1 MKKILYS
8 FLFLSSMGCY
18 TMYGLVLQQEKSNI
32 IPSKPHVNYTLKK
45 TPEEIPKSIIFIIAD
60 GTGIG
65 QYSLSYYANGAFAPA
80 RFHHIGL
87 VATHPNHGQC
97 GTTCK
102 RVTDSAA
109 SGTAL
114 SSGIK
119 SYNGAIGVDTDTLAV
134 KTMLEWAEEKNMATG
149 LVATSTVTHATP
161 ASFAAHVEY
170 RKLEAEIARQ
180 FAGAEIE
187 TILGGGKKYWPEELI
202 NEFVNKNGQFISR
215 IDADVDPS
223 KRLLGL
229 FSEDALPA
237 AHEGRN
243 PSTTEMV
250 MLAINHLDENPNGF
264 FVMIEES
271 QVDWGG
277 HANSAEY
284 IRGEMASLNDLV
296 NHLLDYQLLHPEVL
310 VVLTADHECGGVVI
324 HDGPD
329 SDLDVRFTSD
339 YHSANFVPVFATGP
353 GAEVFDGFFDN
364 TEIGKILINYIR
376 ANEINAR

>member
-1 MKKILYS
+1 
-8 FLFLSSMGCY
+8 
-18 TMYGLVLQQEKSNI
+18 MYGLVLQEEKSNI
-32 IPSKPHVNYTLKK
+32 IPSKPHVNYTLQKS
-45 TPEEIPKSIIFIIAD
+45 PESFPESIIFIIAD

-80 RFHHIGL
+80 RFDHIGL

-134 KTMLEWAEEKNMATG
+134 KTMLEWAEEQNMATG

-187 TILGGGKKYWPEELI
+187 TILGGGKKYWPKELI
-202 NEFVNKNGQFISR
+202 NEFINKNGQFISS
-215 IDADVDPS
+215 IDADIDS
-223 KRLLGL
+223 AKRLLGL
-229 FSEDALPA
+229 FSDDALPA

-243 PSTTEMV
+243 PTTTEMAK
-250 MLAINHLDENPNGF
+250 LAIEHLETNTNGF

-296 NHLLDYQLLHPEVL
+296 NYILDYQLQHPQVL

-364 TEIGKILINYIR
+364 TEIGKILISYIR
-376 ANEINAR
+376 AHNKNAR

>member
-1 MKKILYS
+1 MKTIIYLVL
-8 FLFLSSMGCY
+8 FLFTIGCY
-18 TMYGLVLQQEKSNI
+18 TVTGVVLKEEISNI
-32 IPSKPHVNYTLKK
+32 IPSKPHTNYRIEK
-45 TPEEIPKSIIFIIAD
+45 TSQHKPKSIIFIIAD

-65 QYSLSYYANGAFAPA
+65 QYSLSYYANGDFAPA
-80 RFHHIGL
+80 RFEHIGL

-114 SSGIK
+114 SSGVK
-119 SYNGAIGVDTDTLAV
+119 SYNGAIGVDKDTLTV
-134 KTMLEWAEEKNMATG
+134 KTMLEWAEQKGMATG
-149 LVATSTVTHATP
+149 LVATSTVSHATP

-170 RKLEAEIARQ
+170 RKLESEIAQQ
-180 FAGAEIE
+180 FATAEIE
-187 TILGGGKKYWPEELI
+187 TILGGGKKYWPKKLI
-202 NEFVNKNGQFISR
+202 NEYIRRNGQFIDN
-215 IDADVDPS
+215 INAAVDPE

-229 FSEDALPA
+229 FSEGPLSKAD
-237 AHEGRN
+237 EGRS
-243 PSTTEMV
+243 PTTTEMAK
-250 MLAINHLDENPNGF
+250 LAIEHLDNNPNGY

-284 IRGEMASLNDLV
+284 IRGEMESLNSLIDYV
-296 NHLLDYQLLHPEVL
+296 LDYQLLHPEVL
-310 VVLTADHECGGVVI
+310 VVLTADHECGGVAI

-329 SDLDVRFTSD
+329 SKLNVRFTSD
-339 YHSANFVPVFATGP
+339 YHSANFVPVFAIGP

-364 TEIGKILINYIR
+364 TEIGRVLISYIQ
-376 ANEINAR
+376 EKDDFAR

>member
-1 MKKILYS
+1 MKTIIYTI
-8 FLFLSSMGCY
+8 LFLSSMGCY
-18 TMYGLVLQQEKSNI
+18 TMYGLVLQEEKSNI
-32 IPSKPHVNYTLKK
+32 IPSKPHVNYTLQKS
-45 TPEEIPKSIIFIIAD
+45 PESFPESIIFIIAD

-80 RFHHIGL
+80 RFDHIGL

-134 KTMLEWAEEKNMATG
+134 KTMLEWAEEQNMATG

-187 TILGGGKKYWPEELI
+187 TILGGGKKYWPKELI
-202 NEFVNKNGQFISR
+202 NEFINKNGQFISS
-215 IDADVDPS
+215 IDADIDS
-223 KRLLGL
+223 AKRLLGL
-229 FSEDALPA
+229 FSDDALPA

-243 PSTTEMV
+243 PTTTEMAK
-250 MLAINHLDENPNGF
+250 LAIEHLETNTNGF

-296 NHLLDYQLLHPEVL
+296 NYILDYQLQHPQVL

-364 TEIGKILINYIR
+364 TEIGKILISYIR
-376 ANEINAR
+376 AHNKNAR